1 MSTPAAQAVT
11 PASLREQASI
21 TPNAITALEL
31 RVRAL
36 EIEVGA
42 MNDVHEA
49 AQTLRAAPRK
59 KAAAKRARKRS

>member
-1 MSTPAAQAVT
+1 VSTPNPVT
-11 PASLREQASI
+11 PASLREQAATTANGI
-21 TPNAITALEL
+21 VALEL

-36 EIEVGA
+36 ELEVAA

-59 KAAAKRARKRS
+59 KASAKRARKAK